1 MADLK
6 WAFAGCAL
14 AAGLAAP
21 GFAAPG
27 PSAASA
33 GSPAGGAPTMVTWE
47 ALRSRPHPHAAHR
60 IAYGADPLQF
70 ADLWLP
76 KGGGPFPVAIM
87 IHGGCWQS
95 GVAGADLMDFAADD
109 LARRG
114 VAVWNIEYRG
124 VDRPGGGYPGTFQ
137 DVAAAADALAP
148 AAARY
153 HLKLD
158 RVVALGHSAGGH
170 LALWLAA
177 RPRLAA
183 SSLLRTPAPLKIAAV
198 VSLGGLPDLAE
209 ARDGPDQGCGRAVI
223 DQLVG
228 TPRRAAPGAYADT
241 SPPELAPLNV
251 QQTLIAGAEDAIA
264 PPHFSRAYAARVQA
278 AGDHPVVTIVPDQ
291 GHFDLI
297 APETPAW
304 AAAAKAVEL
313 SLRSIP

>member
-14 AAGLAAP
+14 AASWAVPALAQSGDAPARAAP
-21 GFAAPG
+21 P
-27 PSAASA
+27 
-33 GSPAGGAPTMVTWE
+33 MVTWE
-47 ALRSRPHPHAAHR
+47 ALRSRPHPRATHR
-60 IAYGADPLQF
+60 VAYGADPLQF

-76 KGGGPFPVAIM
+76 KGDGPFPVVIM

-95 GVAGADLMDFAADD
+95 AVAGADLMDFAAAD
-109 LARRG
+109 LAHRG

-137 DVAAAADALAP
+137 DAAAAVDALAP
-148 AAARY
+148 VAPRY
-153 HLKLD
+153 RLNLD
-158 RVVALGHSAGGH
+158 RVVVLGHSAGGH

-177 RPRLAA
+177 RPRLPA
-183 SSLLRTPAPLKIAAV
+183 SSPLRTSASLKIAAV
-198 VSLGGLPDLAE
+198 VSLGALPDLAE

-228 TPRRAAPGAYADT
+228 APGRGASGGYADT
-241 SPPELAPLNV
+241 SPPELAPLGV
-251 QQTLIAGAEDAIA
+251 PQTLVAGARDTIA
-264 PPHFSRAYAARVQA
+264 PPHFSQAYAARVEL
-278 AGDHPVVTIVPDQ
+278 AGDRPVVTVVPDQ

-304 AAAAKAVEL
+304 AVVVNAVDQAL
-313 SLRSIP
+313 GFKP